1 MSLND
6 LYLKSK
12 YIFSAWF
19 NHTKD
24 YSVQT
29 LYQSSERLV
38 EIYKTLNLII
48 SNKQVYKPLYRL
60 R

>member
-1 MSLND
+1 M
-6 LYLKSK
+6 KSK

-48 SNKQVYKPLYRL
+48 SNKQEYKPLSHL